1 MEKVLY
7 DLTNPQKSIWY
18 TEQFYQNSSI
28 NNIVGYLK
36 IEKNTNFAALEKAFN
51 LFIMN
56 NDSFKLK
63 FIIQN
68 NEPKQYFSDFI
79 YEKIEIIDLED
90 FSQLEEF
97 EKSFPKKPFSL
108 NDNLLFNPVILRFPN
123 TAGILVLSTHHLI
136 SDAWTM
142 SLTLNEIYD
151 NYIKLTW
158 K

>member
-79 YEKIEIIDLED
+79 Y
-90 FSQLEEF
+90 
-97 EKSFPKKPFSL
+97 
-108 NDNLLFNPVILRFPN
+108 
-123 TAGILVLSTHHLI
+123 
-136 SDAWTM
+136 
-142 SLTLNEIYD
+142 
-151 NYIKLTW
+151 
-158 K
+158 